1 MAGLLW
7 TLVRTDFKVRYHGTV
22 AGFVWALL
30 KPTAM
35 FVVLMSVFS
44 FIFAGS
50 PDYKLRL
57 VLGLFLWDFFAE
69 GTKVGLVSL
78 HAKGYLLA
86 KTVFPRWILVASS
99 ASNPTVT
106 LLTFSTAFLIA
117 MAVAG
122 RAPGPWAVAL
132 YLVYVL
138 ALLLIVQG
146 FALATS
152 VLFLRYR
159 DLNQVWEVL
168 TQAGFFIA
176 PVIYPLDI
184 MPERFHRY
192 LYLWP
197 PTAII
202 QFARMAL
209 LEGVVPSARAHLL
222 LATLAGVSFLTGVL
236 VFRRLAPGA
245 AEHL

>member
-7 TLVRTDFKVRYHGTV
+7 TLVRTDFKIRYHGTM

-30 KPTAM
+30 KPIAM

-44 FIFAGS
+44 FIFAAS

-69 GTKVGLVSL
+69 ATKVGLLSL
-78 HAKGYLLA
+78 QAKGYLLA
-86 KTVFPRWILVASS
+86 KTVFPRWILVVSS
-99 ASNPTVT
+99 ASNPMVT
-106 LLTFSTAFLIA
+106 LLAFSTAFLVA
-117 MAVAG
+117 LTAAG
-122 RAPGPWAVAL
+122 RLPSARGVGL
-132 YLVYVL
+132 YLVYML
-138 ALLLIVQG
+138 ALLLIVEG

-168 TQAGFFIA
+168 TQAGFFVA

-184 MPERFHRY
+184 MPERFHGY

-202 QFARMAL
+202 QFSRMVL
-209 LEGVVPSARAHLL
+209 LEGAVPSARAHAL
-222 LATLAGVSFLTGVL
+222 LAVLALLSFLTGVL